1 MEYAIELLK
10 EETYKLQKSRDNLR
24 DTAERIKLRLNT
36 SDVFKEDEE
45 LLALY
50 TSDYESTDKKLSD
63 KIDSLISAITYLS
76 TRRGGGDT

>member
-1 MEYAIELLK
+1 MDYAIELLK

-36 SDVFKEDEE
+36 SDVFKEDKE

-50 TSDYESTDKKLSD
+50 SADYELTDKKLSEQ
-63 KIDSLISAITYLS
+63 IDSLISAITYLS
-76 TRRGGGDT
+76 ARGGGDS

>member
-36 SDVFKEDEE
+36 SDVFKEDKE

-50 TSDYESTDKKLSD
+50 ASDYELTDKKLSEQ
-63 KIDSLISAITYLS
+63 IDSLISAITYLS
-76 TRRGGGDT
+76 ARGGGDT

>member
-1 MEYAIELLK
+1 MDYAIELLK

-36 SDVFKEDEE
+36 SDVFKEDKE

-50 TSDYESTDKKLSD
+50 SADYELTDKKLSEQ
-63 KIDSLISAITYLS
+63 IDSLISAITYLS
-76 TRRGGGDT
+76 ARGGGDT

>member
-24 DTAERIKLRLNT
+24 DTAERIKMRLKE

-45 LLALY
+45 LLTLY
-50 TSDYESTDKKLSD
+50 ASDYETTDKKLSD
-63 KIDSLISAITYLS
+63 QIDSLISAITYLS
-76 TRRGGGDT
+76 TRGGEDA